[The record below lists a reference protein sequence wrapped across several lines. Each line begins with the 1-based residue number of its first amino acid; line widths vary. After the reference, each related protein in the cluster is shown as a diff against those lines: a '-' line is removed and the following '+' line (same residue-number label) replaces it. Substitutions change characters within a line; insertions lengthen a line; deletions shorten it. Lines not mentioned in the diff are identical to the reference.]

1 MFYYFVK
8 VSPLH
13 LVKGLAANTTQ
24 FPFSR
29 LLSLYLML
37 GPFLLGVSNSSPEED
52 TIKGEMALCPEGL
65 AVLVLVGANGTVGD
79 MNTEEFAEGATTVPL
94 KLALGKGTF
103 PLISLNIESS
113 RLMIGPKVELK
124 LGKEISL
131 VCG

>member
-1 MFYYFVK
+1 
-8 VSPLH
+8 
-13 LVKGLAANTTQ
+13 
-24 FPFSR
+24 
-29 LLSLYLML
+29 ML
-37 GPFLLGVSNSSPEED
+37 GPFLFGGDWVTNFLLVYLILGPILLGVSNSSPEEY
-52 TIKGEMALCPEGL
+52 TIMGDMALCPEGL